1 MVLNVVFLLL
11 FLNLGILTVNGDICT
26 WDNCPAYTNDGKI
39 NIHLI
44 AHTHDDM
51 GWIKTADDYFTG
63 ANAQLEHHGVQYIID
78 TMVEGL
84 KRNKERKF
92 TYAEVGYLTRWM
104 ETRSQEEVRD
114 LINLVQNGQL
124 EFSGGGWVQPDEGAS
139 HYVDLIDQYTL
150 GLRKLNAT
158 FGTTCGHPKIGW
170 QLDPFGHSREHGNIL
185 AMLGYEALYVAR
197 IHHLEQ
203 DVRVRNKTLE
213 FNWYPSSENPSR
225 KLFTGSLINLY
236 TDPPSFCFDADCG
249 DPPVIANPK
258 FENYNADDVIRRLK
272 AYVDFRVPTIPHN
285 HILFPMGSDFHYQ
298 AAEKNFRNLD
308 NLIKVVRQKTNY
320 TIFYSTPACYT
331 KAVQESGVAWTTKT
345 ADFFPYASGTDSF
358 WTGYFTSK
366 PACKGL
372 IRQSSNIMNAMRMFN
387 AFALPSQRNEHNTPE
402 EKLERACGLAQ
413 HHDAVPG
420 TCKEHVTQDYNY
432 RLLQGWTAAEGV
444 FQESLQAISQKVKG
458 NTQQFPSQVYC
469 RYLNESSC
477 DFTKA
482 NVKGF
487 SILIVNGHSQPVSQL
502 IRIPIYNALVALID
516 ENNAEVNSAW
526 ILPTFING
534 NQLPNNN
541 ISPYDLQFI
550 ADLPANGFKTYFIE
564 SLSKDKTE
572 RKAVKLHKEEEQVQ
586 GSPKA
591 SSINNG
597 IITINFDNNNMIS
610 SVTNSQS
617 GKTYPF
623 KQSLLAYKGHDNIG
637 PASGAY
643 ILRPQVNTPEVV
655 NAQPSLTT
663 TYLEARQV
671 YSDWLSQTIRLVPN
685 KTYIEFEWTVGPI
698 PKTVTGFLEYG
709 REVIARYE
717 APSIK
722 SNKQFYTDSNG
733 RQMIQRIR
741 DYNQDFNVQNSAEPV
756 ASNMYPVNSRAM
768 IKDDQ
773 TAFTVLTDRSQ
784 AGGSIIDST
793 LDLLLHRRDFYDDG
807 WGVNEA
813 LNEPGSDGRG
823 LVVRG
828 RHRIFFS
835 DPQSAANLHR
845 QGAFEIFHSPII
857 SFSNYDN
864 VPNYA
869 SKYVTTFSGLAKALP
884 QNVHLLTLKQLDAST
899 LLVRLEHIFGK
910 DEDSVLSQP
919 ATVDLTTL
927 FKQFKIVNAQELTL
941 GANLVVSGS
950 GSMIVTLNPQDIKT
964 FQVSVTPQ

>member
-1 MVLNVVFLLL
+1 
-11 FLNLGILTVNGDICT
+11 
-26 WDNCPAYTNDGKI
+26 
-39 NIHLI
+39 
-44 AHTHDDM
+44 
-51 GWIKTADDYFTG
+51 
-63 ANAQLEHHGVQYIID
+63 
-78 TMVEGL
+78 
-84 KRNKERKF
+84 
-92 TYAEVGYLTRWM
+92 
-104 ETRSQEEVRD
+104 D
-114 LINLVQNGQL
+114 LISLVQNGQL

-139 HYVDLIDQYTL
+139 HYIDLIDQYTL

-158 FGTTCGHPKIGW
+158 FGSTCGHPKIGW

-203 DVRVRNKTLE
+203 DVRVKEKRLE
-213 FNWYPSSENPSR
+213 FNWYPSNENPSR

-236 TDPPSFCFDADCG
+236 TDPPTFCFDADCI
-249 DPPVIANPK
+249 DPPVVANPK
-258 FENYNADDVIRRLK
+258 FDNYNVDDVISRLK
-272 AYVDFRVPTIPHN
+272 AYVEGFRIGTQPHK
-285 HILFPMGSDFHYQ
+285 HVFMPMGSDFHYQ

-308 NLIKVVRQKTNY
+308 NLIKVVRNKTDYN
-320 TIFYSTPACYT
+320 IFYSTPACYT
-331 KAVQESGVAWTTKT
+331 KAVQEAGVAWTNKS
-345 ADFFPYASGTDSF
+345 ADDFFPYASGTHSF

-372 IRQSSNIMNAMRMFN
+372 IRQSSNIMNAMRTFN

-402 EKLERACGLAQ
+402 EKFERACGLAQ

-458 NTQQFPSQVYC
+458 NTQQFPAQTYC

-477 DFTKA
+477 DFSQNNK
-482 NVKGF
+482 KGF

-502 IRIPIYNALVALID
+502 IRIPLYEALVALID
-516 ENNAEVNSAW
+516 ENNGEVNSAW

-534 NQLPNNN
+534 KQLANGN

-564 SLSKDKTE
+564 GLSKKNAH
-572 RKAVKLHKEEEQVQ
+572 RAVKLHQEEDTKLE

-591 SSINNG
+591 STLTNG
-597 IITINFDNNNMIS
+597 IITINFDDNNQIA

-623 KQSLLAYKGHDNIG
+623 KQSLLAYKGHDNVG
-637 PASGAY
+637 ESSGAY
-643 ILRPQVNTPEVV
+643 ILRPQVNTPDVV
-655 NAQPSLTT
+655 NARPALTL

-671 YSDWLSQTIRLVPN
+671 YGDWLSQTIRLVPN
-685 KTYIEFEWTVGPI
+685 KTFIEFEWTVGPI
-698 PKTVTGFLEYG
+698 PKTNENFHDYG
-709 REVIARYE
+709 KEVIARYE
-717 APSIK
+717 APTIK
-722 SNKQFYTDSNG
+722 SGKQFYTDSNG
-733 RQMIQRIR
+733 RQMLLRVR
-741 DYNQDFNVQNSAEPV
+741 DYNADFQVDNSGEPV
-756 ASNMYPVNSRAM
+756 AANMYPVNSRAM
-768 IKDDQ
+768 IKDDA
-773 TAFTVLTDRSQ
+773 TAMMVLTDRSQ
-784 AGGSIIDST
+784 AGGSIVDST

-828 RHRIFFS
+828 RHRVLFS
-835 DPQSAANLHR
+835 DPSAAAALHR
-845 QGAFEIFHSPII
+845 QAAFEIFHSPII
-857 SFSNYDN
+857 SFANYDN
-864 VPNYA
+864 VPSYA
-869 SKYVTTFSGLAKALP
+869 SKYPTTFSGLATALP

-899 LLVRLEHIFGK
+899 LLIRLEHIFAK
-910 DEDSVLSQP
+910 DEDSVLSKP
-919 ATVDLTTL
+919 ATVDLTNL
-927 FKQFKIVNAQELTL
+927 FKQFKIVSAQELTL

-950 GSMIVTLNPQDIKT
+950 SSTTVTLNPQDIKT
-964 FQVSVTPQ
+964 YQVTVTQQ

>member
-1 MVLNVVFLLL
+1 
-11 FLNLGILTVNGDICT
+11 
-26 WDNCPAYTNDGKI
+26 
-39 NIHLI
+39 
-44 AHTHDDM
+44 
-51 GWIKTADDYFTG
+51 
-63 ANAQLEHHGVQYIID
+63 
-78 TMVEGL
+78 
-84 KRNKERKF
+84 
-92 TYAEVGYLTRWM
+92 
-104 ETRSQEEVRD
+104 
-114 LINLVQNGQL
+114 
-124 EFSGGGWVQPDEGAS
+124 
-139 HYVDLIDQYTL
+139 
-150 GLRKLNAT
+150 
-158 FGTTCGHPKIGW
+158 
-170 QLDPFGHSREHGNIL
+170 
-185 AMLGYEALYVAR
+185 MLGYEALYVAR

-213 FNWYPSSENPSR
+213 FNWYPSTENPSR

-236 TDPPSFCFDADCG
+236 TDPPTFCFDADCV
-249 DPPVIANPK
+249 DPPIIVNPK
-258 FENYNADDVIRRLK
+258 FENYNADDVVARIKNYLN
-272 AYVDFRVPTIPHN
+272 FRIPTQPHK
-285 HILFPMGSDFHYQ
+285 HVFFPMGSDFHYQ
-298 AAEKNFRNLD
+298 AAEKNFRNMD
-308 NLIKVVRQKTNY
+308 NLIKIIRNKTDIN
-320 TIFYSTPACYT
+320 IFYSTPACYT
-331 KAVQESGVAWTTKT
+331 KAVQEAGVTWTTKT
-345 ADFFPYASGTDSF
+345 GDFFPYASSADQF

-372 IRQSSNIMNAMRMFN
+372 IRQSSNIMNAMRTFN

-402 EKLERACGLAQ
+402 EKCERACGLSQ

-458 NTQQFPSQVYC
+458 NTQQFPPQVYC

-482 NVKGF
+482 NKKGF
-487 SILIVNGHSQPVSQL
+487 SILIVNGHSQPISQL
-502 IRIPIYNALVALID
+502 IRIPLYDSFVALID

-526 ILPTFING
+526 ILPTFVNG
-534 NQLPNNN
+534 QQLPNNN

-550 ADLPANGFKTYFIE
+550 ADLPANGFKTFFIE
-564 SLSKDKTE
+564 GLSKDTAH
-572 RKAVKLHKEEEQVQ
+572 KAVKLHHEEANIL

-597 IITINFDNNNMIS
+597 IITINFDDNNMIAS
-610 SVTNSQS
+610 ITNSQS

-623 KQSLLAYKGHDNIG
+623 KQSLLAYKGHANDG

-643 ILRPQVNTPEVV
+643 IFRPKVNTPEVV
-655 NAQPSLTT
+655 NSQPALTT

-671 YSDWLSQTIRLVPN
+671 FSAWLSQTIRLVPN
-685 KTYIEFEWTVGPI
+685 KTFIEFEWTVGPL
-698 PKTVTGFLEYG
+698 PKTTEFFLDYG

-733 RQMIQRIR
+733 RQMISRIR
-741 DYNQDFNVQNSAEPV
+741 DYNPDFNMDNSAEPV

-784 AGGSIIDST
+784 AGGSVIDST
-793 LDLLLHRRDFYDDG
+793 LDLLVHRRDFYDDG
-807 WGVNEA
+807 FGVNEA

-835 DPQSAANLHR
+835 DPQSAAALHR
-845 QGAFEIFHSPII
+845 QAAFEIFHSPII

-864 VPNYA
+864 VPSYA
-869 SKYVTTFSGLAKALP
+869 SKYVTTFAGLAATLP

-899 LLVRLEHIFGK
+899 LLLRLEHIFAK

-919 ATVDLTTL
+919 ANVDLRTL
-927 FKQFKIVNAQELTL
+927 FKQLKVVSATELSL
-941 GANLVVSGS
+941 GGNKVVSGS
-950 GSMIVTLNPQDIKT
+950 ASTVVTLNPQDIRT
-964 FQVSVTPQ
+964 YQVTVTPQ